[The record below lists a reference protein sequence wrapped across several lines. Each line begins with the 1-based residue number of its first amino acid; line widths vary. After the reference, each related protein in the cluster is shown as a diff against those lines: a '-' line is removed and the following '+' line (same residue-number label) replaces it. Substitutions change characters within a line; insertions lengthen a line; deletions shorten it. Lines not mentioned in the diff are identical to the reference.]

1 MPLSD
6 ISAYYP
12 TFEPNIN
19 TITMNDLSLDIWD
32 LPGVL
37 RSELQSNSH
46 ANIDFKNLG
55 GAILLFDLS
64 RINTYESIS
73 IWVEKIW
80 TESPG
85 CPIIIVANKLDLAP
99 TNKDSKR
106 MIQFAQNFVNKI
118 NKNTSFY
125 CKLMEISAIK
135 EKNAFRV
142 FNELLVAIQFT
153 KGGKKEPVVISE
165 LEQRIKP
172 IQERGKESYQKP
184 IFAEEDKI
192 LTDLEKVFSH
202 TTSNPKPATI
212 QKITLFLKNS
222 REIRKTFM
230 HLKQFYVDELIND
243 AQSNDQ
249 WLVEENFFYL
259 TIWKYFQQLL
269 YQAISPSELS
279 LWCKQFTD
287 MFIMDQESFN
297 KLLDLSSKTAINL
310 LMKFKN
316 DPEIIKSGQ
325 FEMEIYVAYREEVY
339 ES

>member
-6 ISAYYP
+6 VSAYYP
-12 TFEPNIN
+12 TFEPIIN
-19 TITMNDLSLDIWD
+19 NITMNELSLEIWD

-37 RSELQSNSH
+37 RADLETTAL
-46 ANIDFKNLG
+46 ANFTKLG
-55 GAILLFDLS
+55 GAILLFDLT
-64 RINTYESIS
+64 RISTYESVS
-73 IWVEKIW
+73 KWVEKIW
-80 TESPG
+80 IDSPG
-85 CPIIIVANKLDLAP
+85 APIIIVANKLDLAP
-99 TNKDSKR
+99 TNKDSKK

-135 EKNAFRV
+135 DKNAFRV
-142 FNELLVAIQFT
+142 FNELLVAIQYL
-153 KGGKKEPVVISE
+153 KGGKNAPIVMSE

-172 IQERGKESYQKP
+172 IQEKGKETYQKP

-192 LTDLEKVFSH
+192 LTDLEKVFAH

-212 QKITLFLKNS
+212 QKITLFLKNN

-230 HLKQFYVDELIND
+230 HLKQFYVDELIQD

-249 WLVEENFFYL
+249 WLIEENFFYL
-259 TIWKYFQQLL
+259 VIWKFLEQMLK
-269 YQAISPSELS
+269 QAISQAELNS
-279 LWCKQFTD
+279 WCKQFTD
-287 MFIMDQESFN
+287 LFIVEKESFDR
-297 KLLDLSSKTAINL
+297 LMDLSNKSAVNL

-316 DPEIIKSGQ
+316 DPQLIQSGQ
-325 FEMEIYVAYREEVY
+325 FEMEIYVAYRDEVY